1 MITQRGGIIMRALI
15 IAVFTLFA
23 TMASASTWNII
34 NYSEVQ
40 ESLMDQAEVLGLD
53 WKVGE
58 TADYTIKMG
67 FVNGKMHSFV
77 REEVHEGFWV
87 QQDMD
92 MGFLGKQKVEMLIDK
107 NTGEVLQLLVN
118 GEKQAPPEQGDQE
131 VIDMQEANISV
142 PAGTFDCVYLKVR
155 DNKENKE
162 SEAWI
167 NPTAIPITGML
178 KTIAPGPM
186 GKVTVELTA
195 FRKM

>member
-1 MITQRGGIIMRALI
+1 MRALI

-23 TMASASTWNII
+23 TMASASTWTVL
-34 NYSEVQ
+34 NYSDVQ
-40 ESLMDQAEVLGLD
+40 DSLMDQAEVLGLG

-58 TADYTIKMG
+58 SADYTIKMG

-131 VIDMQEANISV
+131 VIEMTEDRISV
-142 PAGTFDCVYLKVR
+142 PAGTYDCVYVKVR

-167 NPTAIPITGML
+167 NPTEIPITGML

-186 GKVTVELTA
+186 GKVTVELTK
-195 FRKM
+195 FNKL